1 MSKRALQAQD
11 RCGPFRV
18 ERFVERGRTTEHYE
32 VVHEA
37 DGDRGALW
45 ILTRDAAGDERE
57 RRRFEAETALL
68 AEIDH
73 PNIVR
78 SLASGEHDGLPWRV
92 TELVEGGSLQA
103 RLDANP
109 APMPAAVALCF
120 ARQIVDAL
128 EVLHAAGAAHGEL
141 SAQSLLLT
149 EIDEVKLANLGWA
162 PLTRGEPLDVSADV
176 LAAGAVLRE
185 MAEGKGRARVERRF
199 PDPFLAIVE
208 RATAPDPEERYS
220 SMAALGDAVN
230 EAWNEL
236 LEQSRG
242 GSNLEQAISSLAQA
256 LGSSGEEEEGKDPAA
271 AGELEELLQ
280 KLVSA
285 VKTAEKG
292 P

>member
-18 ERFVERGRTTEHYE
+18 ERFVESIRTTEHYE

-37 DGDRGALW
+37 DGEKGALW

-78 SLASGEHDGLPWRV
+78 SLASGEHEGLPWRV
-92 TELVEGGSLQA
+92 TEHVVGGSLRA
-103 RLDANP
+103 RLDA
-109 APMPAAVALCF
+109 APGPIPTAVALCF
-120 ARQIVDAL
+120 ARQIADAL
-128 EVLHAAGAAHGEL
+128 EALHAAGAAHGEL

-149 EIDEVKLANLGWA
+149 EIDEVKLTDLGWA
-162 PLTRGEPLDVSADV
+162 PLTRGEPLDASADV
-176 LAAGAVLRE
+176 LAAGAVLRA
-185 MAEGKGRARVERRF
+185 MVEGKGGARAQRRF
-199 PDPFLAIVE
+199 PDPFMAIVE

-236 LEQSRG
+236 LDHSRG
-242 GSNLEQAISSLAQA
+242 GTNLEQAISSLAQA
-256 LGSSGEEEEGKDPAA
+256 LGRGGEEEGTDPSAA
-271 AGELEELLQ
+271 DELEELLQ

>member
-11 RCGPFRV
+11 LCGPFRV
-18 ERFVERGRTTEHYE
+18 ERFVESIRTTEHYE

-37 DGDRGALW
+37 EGEKGALW
-45 ILTRDAAGDERE
+45 ILTREAAGDERE
-57 RRRFEAETALL
+57 RRRFKAETDLL

-92 TELVEGGSLQA
+92 TELVAGGSLRA

-109 APMPAAVALCF
+109 APMPTAVALCF
-120 ARQIVDAL
+120 ARQIADAL
-128 EVLHAAGAAHGEL
+128 EALHAAGAAHGEL

-149 EIDEVKLANLGWA
+149 EIDEVKLADLGWA
-162 PLTRGEPLDVSADV
+162 PLTRGEPLDASVDV

-185 MAEGKGRARVERRF
+185 MAEGKGGSRVERRF

-208 RATAPDPEERYS
+208 GATAPDPGDRYS

-236 LEQSRG
+236 LGQSRG
-242 GSNLEQAISSLAQA
+242 GNNLEQAISELAQA
-256 LGSSGEEEEGKDPAA
+256 LGRGGEEEEGKEPSA

-292 P
+292 S